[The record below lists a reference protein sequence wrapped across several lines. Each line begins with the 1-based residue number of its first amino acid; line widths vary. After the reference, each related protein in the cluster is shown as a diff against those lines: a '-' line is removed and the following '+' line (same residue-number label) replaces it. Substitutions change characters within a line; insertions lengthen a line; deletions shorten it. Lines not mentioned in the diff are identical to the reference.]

1 MLLLTH
7 SLGKVLFELVSS
19 DGEKSM
25 SAVNFSRSWLNFN
38 FGVEAG
44 QAITVMADGVE
55 PMDPILIETEDE
67 SEEED
72 DDDDEVSMEE

>member
-1 MLLLTH
+1 
-7 SLGKVLFELVSS
+7 
-19 DGEKSM
+19 M
-25 SAVNFSRSWLNFN
+25 STVNFSKSWLNFN

-67 SEEED
+67 SEDEEGD
-72 DDDDEVSMEE
+72 EDEEAEEEEEEEVSMEE